1 MNILSYEESRDDQA
15 RINEEELIFGLIG
28 SSVGHEDGPPVMVD
42 VGANFGN
49 SLDIYLSRGW
59 KVHAFE
65 PDPDNRSKLLSIY
78 GGNELL
84 SVSADAVSLIDGE
97 RLSFYASDES
107 TGISSLSAFTEGHR
121 EKTTVT
127 TTRLDSYLRDKKLS
141 RVDFLKVDVEGHDYF
156 ALQTFPF
163 DRFQPAAVIVEY
175 EDKKSL
181 PLGYDVHEM
190 ATFLEVAGYHVWVS
204 EWHPIVRYGIAHDWR
219 RLVRYQ
225 GQLELSSG
233 WGNLIGFKDNFGD
246 EEIAR
251 EVALRVRYGQN
262 TVHGVSVIPKSPG
275 KNGPRLVRIAKF
287 LVRQFGKISE
297 KKAAGLYV
305 KLRGLRRR
313 LRTMI

>member
-1 MNILSYEESRDDQA
+1 MNILSYEESRNDQA

-78 GGNELL
+78 GGNDLL
-84 SVSADAVSLIDGE
+84 SVSTDAVSLTDGE
-97 RLSFYASDES
+97 TLSFYASDES

-121 EKTTVT
+121 EKTTVN
-127 TTRLDSYLRDKKLS
+127 TTRLDTYLRERKLS
-141 RVDFLKVDVEGHDYF
+141 RVDFLKIDVEGHDYF

-163 DRFQPAAVIVEY
+163 DRLQPAAVIVEY

-190 ATFLEVAGYHVWVS
+190 ANFLESGGYHVWVS
-204 EWHPIVRYGIAHDWR
+204 EWHPIIRYGIAHDWR
-219 RLVRYQ
+219 RLVRYR
-225 GQLELSSG
+225 GDLELSSG
-233 WGNLIGFKDNFGD
+233 WGNLIGFKNNFAD
-246 EEIAR
+246 DEIAR
-251 EVALRVRYGQN
+251 EVALRVRYGRN
-262 TVHGVSVIPKSPG
+262 TAHGVRGITKNPGTNSP
-275 KNGPRLVRIAKF
+275 RMVRIAKF
-287 LVRQFGKISE
+287 LIRQIGKISE
-297 KKAAGLYV
+297 KKAAKVYV

-313 LRTMI
+313 LRAMI